1 MPGGFDFSTAPQLI
15 QVDYSAL
22 RALWNGVLAFVSPC
36 ILPMLP
42 VYGVYLMGEGPLAE
56 RGPGAR
62 RQILLRML
70 GFMLGFIPFFM
81 LLGLGAGAL
90 GDALQKYRGA
100 FPYIGGALMMV
111 FGLMMLDVVP
121 GLHLF
126 TVRADAKK
134 LAAGGFVKMML
145 LGIVLAVSWL
155 SCTSPFLFNVLLMA
169 ATEGS
174 TALKGMGLL
183 TLYSLGLTAPFL
195 LFMVLYGRLGG
206 MLTFLKTHQK
216 LIRNAAGVL
225 MLLLGL
231 LKIFRVM

>member
-90 GDALQKYRGA
+90 GEALQKYRNA

-126 TVRADAKK
+126 TVRADAQK

-225 MLLLGL
+225 MIFLGV